1 MWAHVPAMH
10 EAGQRITINSPP
22 RGPHRTV
29 AQGGKKKRWP
39 RRTEPDKAHPRD
51 ALILVRLEPCATWRS
66 PIGRGSNVHLSP
78 RI

>member
-29 AQGGKKKRWP
+29 AQGGKKKKVAAPHRARQGPSTGRANFGPARAMRYVALPHWP
-39 RRTEPDKAHPRD
+39 G
-51 ALILVRLEPCATWRS
+51 L
-66 PIGRGSNVHLSP
+66 
-78 RI
+78 